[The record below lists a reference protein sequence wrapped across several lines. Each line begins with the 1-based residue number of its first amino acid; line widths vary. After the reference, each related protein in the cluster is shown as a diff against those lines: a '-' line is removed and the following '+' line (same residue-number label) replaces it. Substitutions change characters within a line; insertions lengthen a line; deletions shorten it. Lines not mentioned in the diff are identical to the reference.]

1 MGIAS
6 RHAPGFTL
14 LEILVAMALIGS
26 LFVAI
31 GAILKQQSDTQY
43 RLEERLGAAQVASNQ
58 MALFFAAGY
67 PVTPE
72 ELTGEEEM
80 GGRAYTWS
88 RRIRR
93 TEDGRGQIARIEVSR
108 EKIPLF
114 AEQFQWPGP

>member
-6 RHAPGFTL
+6 RHARGFTL
-14 LEILVAMALIGS
+14 LEILVAMALIGG

-31 GAILKQQSDTQY
+31 GAILNKQTDTQY

-58 MALFFAAGY
+58 MELFFAAGW

-80 GGRAYTWS
+80 GGRLYTWS

-93 TEDGRGQIARIEVSR
+93 TEDGRGQIARIEVAR
-108 EKIPLF
+108 EKTVLF
-114 AEQFQWPGP
+114 AERFQWPGS